1 MHPRVLAVFFAAC
14 AWFAGEGVAR
24 AQSCCT
30 STSTIFPARLQDDEA
45 ALVGVRANGAF
56 AFGSFDGQRVY
67 RGQPSGASE
76 IDLGQTLLVTARAGD
91 EPLQFNVSVP
101 FVETIRSAGNVHDA
115 GGGVGDVSF
124 SMRWDI
130 FHAGHD
136 PVVPGIAP
144 LLSVTVPS
152 GTSADSAHNPLGA
165 DATGL
170 GAAQLG
176 AGLALE
182 QVFGRML
189 FALAGT
195 ATFHGSRTI
204 SGVHSQLG
212 PDIAATLGAS
222 YTFRNGFALGG
233 SILYSNSFDSSIDGQ
248 DVANTA
254 RAFTEVSI
262 TGAFPLKN
270 DMRVLGSVFFIP
282 PISSMG
288 QNEIANAGLAITF
301 IYGFPGGACAPCAHG
316 VCPPRK

>member
-1 MHPRVLAVFFAAC
+1 MHPRAVAVVFAAA
-14 AWFAGEGVAR
+14 AWFAGEGAAR
-24 AQSCCT
+24 AQACCT

-45 ALVGVRANGAF
+45 ALVGIRANGAV
-56 AFGSFDGQRVY
+56 AYGSFDSQRVLH
-67 RGQPSGASE
+67 GQPSGASE
-76 IDLGQTLLVTARAGD
+76 IDLGQTLLVTARAAN

-101 FVETIRSAGNVHDA
+101 FVETIRSAGNVNDA
-115 GGGVGDVSF
+115 GGGLGDVSF

-130 FHAGHD
+130 THAGKD

-152 GTSADSAHNPLGA
+152 GTAADSARNPLGA

-182 QVFGRML
+182 QIFGRTL
-189 FALAGT
+189 FAIAGT
-195 ATFHGSRTI
+195 ATFHGSRTLAGI
-204 SGVHSQLG
+204 HSQLG
-212 PDIAATLGAS
+212 PDIAAILGVS

-233 SILYSNSFDSSIDGQ
+233 SIMYSNSFDSTINDQ
-248 DVANTA
+248 DVPNTA
-254 RAFTEVSI
+254 RALTEVSI

-301 IYGFPGGACAPCAHG
+301 IYGFPGGTCGGCAHG
-316 VCPPRK
+316 MCPPKK